1 MSIRSRMWEKHEV
14 NLSPVVRRALSAAL
28 LLTLTVVAVAQEP
41 PAAQPAPAPAQAP
54 GPEAS
59 SSAPEAAAQGSAPL
73 RVMVGKSLL
82 INTTERLRRVS
93 VTDDAVA
100 DAIVVTPTQ
109 ILVHGRAAGEVS
121 LLIWDELERSRSFD
135 LRVDVDV
142 STAAEEE
149 KRVFPEEQIT
159 VSPSRSAIVLSGHVS
174 TEDVSKRAG
183 MIAEAYSKNVVNV
196 LTFGPVGAQE
206 VLLEVKFAEVDR
218 SAVTQLGINLF
229 MPGLGNTIATS
240 QTGQFGSVQIHNTA
254 TTTQTT
260 PGGTSTTT
268 QTSTPPTTTINDFL
282 NLFVARTDI
291 NIGAVIKALQQK
303 NLLQILAEPNL
314 IAVNGKE
321 ASFLAGGEFP
331 FPIVQPGA
339 GFTAVT
345 ISFKEFGVQLK
356 FTPVIMPNGNIHLK
370 VAPSVSALDFA
381 NALTISGFTVPALST
396 RKAETEFELK
406 DGQSFVIAG
415 LIDNRVTDLYNKIPG
430 LGDIPILGNFF
441 RSKSA
446 QRSNS
451 ELMVLCTAHRIS
463 ASDQPPALPVTPQ
476 PYMDKEKFD
485 GRKPSGD
492 KK

>member
-1 MSIRSRMWEKHEV
+1 
-14 NLSPVVRRALSAAL
+14 
-28 LLTLTVVAVAQEP
+28 
-41 PAAQPAPAPAQAP
+41 
-54 GPEAS
+54 
-59 SSAPEAAAQGSAPL
+59 
-73 RVMVGKSLL
+73 
-82 INTTERLRRVS
+82 
-93 VTDDAVA
+93 
-100 DAIVVTPTQ
+100 
-109 ILVHGRAAGEVS
+109 
-121 LLIWDELERSRSFD
+121 
-135 LRVDVDV
+135 
-142 STAAEEE
+142 
-149 KRVFPEEQIT
+149 
-159 VSPSRSAIVLSGHVS
+159 
-174 TEDVSKRAG
+174 
-183 MIAEAYSKNVVNV
+183 
-196 LTFGPVGAQE
+196 
-206 VLLEVKFAEVDR
+206 
-218 SAVTQLGINLF
+218 
-229 MPGLGNTIATS
+229 
-240 QTGQFGSVQIHNTA
+240 
-254 TTTQTT
+254 
-260 PGGTSTTT
+260 
-268 QTSTPPTTTINDFL
+268 
-282 NLFVARTDI
+282 VARTDI

>member
-1 MSIRSRMWEKHEV
+1 MSIRSRKWEKHKV
-14 NLSPVVRRALSAAL
+14 NLSPVVRRALFVAL
-28 LLTLTVVAVAQEP
+28 LLTLSMVAVAQET
-41 PAAQPAPAPAQAP
+41 PAAQPAPAQAP

-93 VTDDAVA
+93 VTDDVVA

-149 KRVFPEEQIT
+149 KRVFPDEQIT

-218 SAVTQLGINLF
+218 SAVTQLGINIFDL
-229 MPGLGNTIATS
+229 GKGNTVALS
-240 QTGQFGSVQIHNTA
+240 QTGQFGSLQVHNTA
-254 TTTQTT
+254 QTTTTT
-260 PGGTSTTT
+260 GNSTTT
-268 QTSTPPTTTINDFL
+268 TTTATPPTVNISDFL
-282 NLFVARTDI
+282 NLFIARTDI
-291 NIGAVIKALQQK
+291 PIGAVIKALQQK

-415 LIDNRVTDLYNKIPG
+415 LIDNRVTDLYNKVPG

-485 GRKPSGD
+485 GRKPPGD